1 MPEIEV
7 LRKDIV
13 ADKLTIAKDRTTLK
27 IRKGLSPETEK
38 WMLTFAERIV
48 AVVNETLAPIDR
60 TMRGRF
66 KRHRD
71 QPSIQISLAVSKNGG
86 GIKVLRTLQ
95 SHALGL
101 PNPPEEL

>member
-7 LRKDIV
+7 LRKDII

-27 IRKGLSPETEK
+27 IRKGLSQDAEN
-38 WMLTFAERIV
+38 WLLTFAQRIL
-48 AVVNETLAPIDR
+48 AVVNETLTPIER

-86 GIKVLRTLQ
+86 GVKVLRTLQ
-95 SHALGL
+95 SHGLGMSD
-101 PNPPEEL
+101 PPEEL